1 MQCDNTTDD
10 PTISVRV
17 RPAKSLSPTAR
28 IKCEER
34 LAGPGLSRIQASPNS
49 FSKRTVCDH
58 CRRRRIR
65 CDGGSPCKHCEDA
78 SLNCKR
84 EHVPRKR
91 GPKRGH
97 GRVIN
102 ELRALDG
109 KGSAESDGANASGT
123 E

>member
-1 MQCDNTTDD
+1 MQCDRPPPD
-10 PTISVRV
+10 PAIPVRV

-28 IKCEER
+28 VKCEER
-34 LAGPGLSRIQASPNS
+34 LGEPRLGRIQASPKC
-49 FSKRTVCDH
+49 SKRTVCDH

-65 CDGGSPCKHCEDA
+65 CDGRSPCKHCEDA

-109 KGSAESDGANASGT
+109 KGSAESEGASGT